1 MRITKKVFV
10 DLAIRMI
17 GFGIIIGVIFP
28 FLMLLL
34 GVPSHLA
41 MSVWFFL
48 ICIGAG
54 IIVGLVNIALSRIT
68 VAKKLKMVTEKMNH
82 VKEMIIDIS
91 VSGNVENCNTESCQ
105 IQDDSDDEFGKNAKS
120 FNELVES
127 FSKSLK
133 MQDTIREYT
142 EILSSQLEL
151 NPLASKALEI
161 LINYAAAS
169 AGAILYEKNG
179 GIELLSSYGI
189 NDADTLKSNQLIA
202 DALNKGE
209 QYSVSLPDNLVIESI
224 LTKFKPMEV
233 IIEPVKYMNIPIA
246 VIVLASTESFKTELK
261 KQIVIFSKGL
271 SIALN
276 NAFEHEQLQ
285 KLAALDPLTGIYNKR
300 FGLIRFHEE
309 YSSSIRIER
318 PLGVLMFDIDHFKK
332 INDTYGHLIGD
343 RVLINI
349 TQQIRNVMRV
359 GDLFIRF
366 GGEEFLLILPGASK
380 NDSYIIA
387 ERIRHIVKESKIT
400 YGSNN
405 ISVTISIGCD
415 SLPETSVSGEEDL
428 IKNADEALYRAK
440 NSGRDQVVI
449 Y

>member
-17 GFGIIIGVIFP
+17 GFGVIIGIIFP
-28 FLMLLL
+28 FFILLL
-34 GVPSHLA
+34 GVPSHFVF
-41 MSVWFFL
+41 SVWFFL
-48 ICIGAG
+48 VCIGAG
-54 IIVGLVNIALSRIT
+54 IIVGLVNIVLSRIT
-68 VAKKLKMVTEKMNH
+68 VGKKLKMVTAKMNH
-82 VKEMIIDIS
+82 VKKMIIDIS

-105 IQDDSDDEFGKNAKS
+105 IKVDSADEFGENAKS

-133 MQDTIREYT
+133 MQDTVREYT
-142 EILSSQLEL
+142 EILSSQVEL
-151 NPLASKALEI
+151 HPLASKALKI
-161 LINYAAAS
+161 LVNYSAAN

-179 GIELLSSYGI
+179 EIELLSSYGI
-189 NDADTLKSNQLIA
+189 NDADILKSNQLIV

-209 QYSVSLPDNLVIESI
+209 QYSLYLPDNLVIESI
-224 LTKFKPMEV
+224 LTKFKPKEV

-246 VIVLASTESFKTELK
+246 VIMLASTEIFKTELK
-261 KQIVIFSKGL
+261 KQLVIFSRGL

-309 YSSSIRIER
+309 YSTSIRTER
-318 PLGVLMFDIDHFKK
+318 PLGVLMLDIDHFKLV
-332 INDTYGHLIGD
+332 NDTYGHLIGD

-349 TQQIRNVMRV
+349 TQQIKNIMRV

-415 SLPETSVSGEEDL
+415 SLPETSVSGEEEL

-440 NSGRDQVVI
+440 DSGRDQVAI
-449 Y
+449 F